1 MADKTLDDRMLDEA
15 TEWFV
20 KMRAENPSDAR
31 ITAFADW
38 ISQSNDHQAAYLEI
52 GGLWDDLAVLEKKPT
67 ASVSA
72 LGDHRAPQGLPGVK
86 PAAND
91 LAPKKNVFWS
101 LRLIAA
107 SIALLLVSVLGVQY
121 GDHLWLDNHQTAR
134 GELADVILEDG
145 SHLMLNTKSHVRVDL
160 QADKRVVYLAEGEV
174 YFEVAKDEN
183 RPFYVET
190 SGGLVRVL
198 GTKFNI
204 RHRGDHSDVTVLE
217 GAVGVVNHGR
227 ISDVD
232 KIELPLDATLK
243 PNEKFIL
250 GDDQAD
256 NVALPVDGSAVL
268 SWRDRKL
275 VYNGARFA
283 TLVEDL
289 NRYYDAEIRIGDPA
303 LENIEVVAIL
313 QVEDRAATLKAL
325 EQTFH
330 ITAQPVS
337 KDLIYLYPQK

>member
-72 LGDHRAPQGLPGVK
+72 LGDHRAPQGLP
-86 PAAND
+86 
-91 LAPKKNVFWS
+91 
-101 LRLIAA
+101 
-107 SIALLLVSVLGVQY
+107 
-121 GDHLWLDNHQTAR
+121 
-134 GELADVILEDG
+134 ADVILEDG